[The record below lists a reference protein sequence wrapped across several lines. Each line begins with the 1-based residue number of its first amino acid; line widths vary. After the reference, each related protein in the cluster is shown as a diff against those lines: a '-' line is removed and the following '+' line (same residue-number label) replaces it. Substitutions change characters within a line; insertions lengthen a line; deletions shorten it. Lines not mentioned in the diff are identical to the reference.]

1 MGRTRFLVD
10 TMTTRY
16 LEGIASRDAGQEAQ
30 ACVDSDSVAAS
41 GYNLGVQ
48 TRVAPERRNPDR
60 SAPRRFFQ
68 DRDRRWNMS
77 KRKEPPRVKDRIP
90 RDPACNTEPWVDFFN
105 RLQAAGGR
113 LSAADVERLIH
124 FWKTWPGRWAE
135 AYPGT
140 NACVLL
146 ELQHGVATRLLMAE
160 AEWRGMDSGPLA
172 ISARLCH
179 AALTQS
185 PDVGN
190 WPNPGRG
197 TWPECLEAAKKV
209 TMRPDQAAALSAAEV
224 LLERLA
230 AVAGAEQG
238 VELITLAQAVTESN
252 ISRTTVRKA
261 VKAGRLTDYRPANKR
276 GTTSPLI
283 LDRAE
288 VERLVSRTCV
298 KKKPASK

>member
-1 MGRTRFLVD
+1 M
-10 TMTTRY
+10 
-16 LEGIASRDAGQEAQ
+16 A
-30 ACVDSDSVAAS
+30 
-41 GYNLGVQ
+41 
-48 TRVAPERRNPDR
+48 
-60 SAPRRFFQ
+60 
-68 DRDRRWNMS
+68 
-77 KRKEPPRVKDRIP
+77 KRKEPPRAKDRIP
-90 RDPACNTEPWVDFFN
+90 RDPAFYTEPWVDFFN

-135 AYPGT
+135 AYLDI

-172 ISARLCH
+172 TSARLCH
-179 AALTQS
+179 AALAKYPDLRRWPS
-185 PDVGN
+185 PQTA
-190 WPNPGRG
+190 
-197 TWPECLEAAKKV
+197 TWPECLEDA

-230 AVAGAEQG
+230 TVAGAEQG
-238 VELITLAQAVTESN
+238 VELITLAQAVRESN

-261 VKAGRLTDYRPANKR
+261 VKAGRLTDYRPADKR

>member
-1 MGRTRFLVD
+1 M
-10 TMTTRY
+10 
-16 LEGIASRDAGQEAQ
+16 A
-30 ACVDSDSVAAS
+30 
-41 GYNLGVQ
+41 
-48 TRVAPERRNPDR
+48 
-60 SAPRRFFQ
+60 
-68 DRDRRWNMS
+68 
-77 KRKEPPRVKDRIP
+77 KRKEPPRAKDRIP
-90 RDPACNTEPWVDFFN
+90 RDPAFYTEPWADFFN

-113 LSAADVERLIH
+113 LSAADVERLIR

-135 AYPGT
+135 ADPGT

-146 ELQHGVATRLLMAE
+146 DLQHGAATRLLMAE
-160 AEWRGMDSGPLA
+160 AESRGMNSGPLA
-172 ISARLCH
+172 TSARICQD
-179 AALTQS
+179 ALAKYPDLGRWPS
-185 PDVGN
+185 PQTA
-190 WPNPGRG
+190 
-197 TWPECLEAAKKV
+197 TWPECLEGVKKV

-238 VELITLAQAVTESN
+238 VKLITAKAAVTEFR
-252 ISRTTVRKA
+252 ISRSTLRQA
-261 VKAGRLTDYRPANKR
+261 VKAGELIDYRPANKR

>member
-1 MGRTRFLVD
+1 M
-10 TMTTRY
+10 
-16 LEGIASRDAGQEAQ
+16 A
-30 ACVDSDSVAAS
+30 
-41 GYNLGVQ
+41 
-48 TRVAPERRNPDR
+48 
-60 SAPRRFFQ
+60 
-68 DRDRRWNMS
+68 
-77 KRKEPPRVKDRIP
+77 KRKEPPRAKDTIP
-90 RDPACNTEPWVDFFN
+90 RDPAFYTEPWVVFFN

-135 AYPGT
+135 ADLDI

-146 ELQHGVATRLLMAE
+146 ELQHGAATRLLMAE
-160 AEWRGMDSGPLA
+160 AERRRMDSGPLA
-172 ISARLCH
+172 TSARLCH
-179 AALTQS
+179 DALAKYPDLRRWPS
-185 PDVGN
+185 PQTA
-190 WPNPGRG
+190 
-197 TWPECLEAAKKV
+197 TWPDCLEGVKKV

-238 VELITLAQAVTESN
+238 VELITLAQAASEFT

-261 VKAGRLTDYRPANKR
+261 VKAGRLTDYRPADKR